1 MENSKSFIEATCL
14 PDARES
20 LQRYVQNHNWALKNY
35 LKIVKDVGAPGF
47 AAIYNKKVIDSDKD
61 NIKLAERL
69 GERFSQE
76 EYESVCI
83 VPVVRPVLQCMNS
96 EV

>member
-1 MENSKSFIEATCL
+1 M
-14 PDARES
+14 D
-20 LQRYVQNHNWALKNY
+20 
-35 LKIVKDVGAPGF
+35 
-47 AAIYNKKVIDSDKD
+47 KKVIDSDKD